1 MAAALRHLHT
11 KGDEPDADLVAR
23 ELAFFLV
30 GRCEARHAGWKVLR
44 QVVLDAGAE
53 APWEKCARRA
63 VPAVA
68 DELMLLSRTAGRTP
82 LAGAQHIAA
91 RERAAAIAPYVTP
104 GPVLKDLGLPP
115 LDPSPEAWRDAL
127 VAAVGA
133 RSREQVG
140 REIAGVLTPAVETDA
155 DADAD
160 AGLRAA
166 ADDDAGAVN

>member
-11 KGDEPDADLVAR
+11 KGDEPDAELVAR

-30 GRCEARHAGWKVLR
+30 ARCEARHAGWKVLR

-91 RERAAAIAPYVTP
+91 RERAAAIAPYVQP
-104 GPVLKDLGLPP
+104 GPVLKDLGLTDVGEP
-115 LDPSPEAWRDAL
+115 DADAWRDAL
-127 VAAVGA
+127 VAAVDA
-133 RSREQVG
+133 RSREQVALKVAA
-140 REIAGVLTPAVETDA
+140 ILAGPAE
-155 DADAD
+155 
-160 AGLRAA
+160 
-166 ADDDAGAVN
+166 DDDAPPEASDGPAA